1 MSNQHSQ
8 KEHSDK
14 KLYTQFLD
22 LAYPKLPNIIGLYRE
37 KSMYWLSGVTFR
49 EFMLGVERPVRL
61 LLLKHA
67 FKFPDSEDQKT
78 RLDFVDEDLQ
88 ALIADNVIEYGDFWW
103 VDFQS
108 RDCLM
113 KFPETEF
120 LKLLH
125 LKQLGSPSKPPYFP
139 TLQNR
144 FAYFSHD
151 DGWALHLWVDSPQL
165 LAKVLARVLTLKYL
179 TFSGRRSFP
188 QPDEVIANHLVA
200 RAEEGLLID
209 FRNID
214 AHATNVPIYHIGPVR
229 NSDCARRKADEY
241 VKNHSITE
249 QLRVAENRWQ
259 HQARS

>member
-1 MSNQHSQ
+1 
-8 KEHSDK
+8 
-14 KLYTQFLD
+14 
-22 LAYPKLPNIIGLYRE
+22 
-37 KSMYWLSGVTFR
+37 MYWLSGVTFR

-61 LLLKHA
+61 LLLKH
-67 FKFPDSEDQKT
+67 KYRFPESEDYKT

-108 RDCLM
+108 RECLTQL
-113 KFPETEF
+113 PETEF
-120 LKLLH
+120 LNLLH
-125 LKQLGSPSKPPYFP
+125 LKQLGCPSEPPYFP

-188 QPDEVIANHLVA
+188 QPDEAIANDLVA
-200 RAEEGLLID
+200 RADEGLFFD
-209 FRNID
+209 FRNVD
-214 AHATNVPIYHIGPVR
+214 AHATSVPIYRIGAVK
-229 NSDCARRKADEY
+229 NSDCARRITDEHLGSNPNQERL
-241 VKNHSITE
+241 VVE
-249 QLRVAENRWQ
+249 CDQWL
-259 HQARS
+259 HQR

>member
-1 MSNQHSQ
+1 MSEQHSQ
-8 KEHSDK
+8 KEPSDK
-14 KLYTQFLD
+14 KLYTQILD
-22 LAYPKLPNIIGLYRE
+22 LAYPKLHNIIGLYKE
-37 KSMYWLSGVTFR
+37 QSMYWLSGVTFR

-61 LLLKHA
+61 LLLKH
-67 FKFPDSEDQKT
+67 KYRFPDSEDYKT

-108 RDCLM
+108 RDCLTQL
-113 KFPETEF
+113 PETEF
-120 LKLLH
+120 LNLLH
-125 LKQLGSPSKPPYFP
+125 LKQLGCPSEPPYFP

-188 QPDEVIANHLVA
+188 HPDEAIANDLVA
-200 RAEEGLLID
+200 RADEGLFFD
-209 FRNID
+209 FRNVD
-214 AHATNVPIYHIGPVR
+214 AHATSVPIYRIGAVK
-229 NSDCARRKADEY
+229 NSDCARRLADEY
-241 VKNHSITE
+241 VQKHSITE
-249 QLRVAENRWQ
+249 QLNVTQHRWQ
-259 HQARS
+259 HLD